1 MVTST
6 RTLPQ
11 PVRIIIYSRKKQNK
25 IIILILNRKHFKFT
39 EPVSQLVLNGT
50 KWFQAD
56 DQLELDMYCTG
67 SPNFEY
73 CMRQLNH
80 TNDSNETC
88 DNWTSIKDC
97 HQHFSLKPIVGDVKA
112 FAILILVRNSVSV
125 ERGVHIVMIKQP
137 IYMVASVVGCAIFI
151 LIIILT
157 AVYCIVR
164 CIRQKET

>member
-11 PVRIIIYSRKKQNK
+11 PVRIIIYSKKKK
-25 IIILILNRKHFKFT
+25 IIILILNWKHFKFT

-56 DQLELDMYCTG
+56 DKLELDMYCTG

-80 TNDSNETC
+80 TNESSETC

-112 FAILILVRNSVSV
+112 FSILILVRNSVSV
-125 ERGVHIVMIKQP
+125 ERAVHIVMIKQP
-137 IYMVASVVGCAIFI
+137 IYMVASVVGIAIFI

-157 AVYCIVR
+157 VVYCIVR
-164 CIRQKET
+164 CIWQKKT